1 MKQSEKDDAQ
11 ERSDVKGQVVF
22 SEIDT
27 VARIGAVAV
36 SVPAVDY
43 ASRASCSSSLS
54 SMSQTKS
61 QHRHTRRERGHE
73 NFGSKRSSHVLL
85 LASALLAV
93 VCAVEVTLVRD
104 TRSTGRTLSLND
116 GASSAYA

>member
-54 SMSQTKS
+54 SM
-61 QHRHTRRERGHE
+61 R
-73 NFGSKRSSHVLL
+73 
-85 LASALLAV
+85 
-93 VCAVEVTLVRD
+93 
-104 TRSTGRTLSLND
+104 
-116 GASSAYA
+116 